1 MEEKAGV
8 ALHPNLPLAEPLPH
22 LGLLVGQVPLHVGQ
36 EHLQAPALLDFQ
48 HLLHHAR
55 TPRGKGH
62 LQQEQ
67 VGAFQNEQG
76 QLLGAAHAVEEAHL
90 RPHEEGRELLG
101 PVKKQ
106 LALCTLP
113 PPEEVLGALLGGV
126 EVRRGSKELDTL
138 PGQGVAQPQAFL
150 QRAAAIV
157 QAGEHVGMY
166 INHQPDFSFC
176 WP

>member
-1 MEEKAGV
+1 MHCIQTFPWRSLSHTWAPGRAGT
-8 ALHPNLPLAEPLPH
+8 APRGPTAPA
-22 LGLLVGQVPLHVGQ
+22 G
-36 EHLQAPALLDFQ
+36 PALLDFQ

-101 PVKKQ
+101 PVKEQ
-106 LALCTLP
+106 LVLCTLP
-113 PPEEVLGALLGGV
+113 PPEEVPGALLGGV
-126 EVRRGSKELDTL
+126 EVRRGRKELDSL
-138 PGQGVAQPQAFL
+138 PGQAE
-150 QRAAAIV
+150 I
-157 QAGEHVGMY
+157 E
-166 INHQPDFSFC
+166 
-176 WP
+176 

>member
-1 MEEKAGV
+1 M
-8 ALHPNLPLAEPLPH
+8 
-22 LGLLVGQVPLHVGQ
+22 
-36 EHLQAPALLDFQ
+36 
-48 HLLHHAR
+48 
-55 TPRGKGH
+55 
-62 LQQEQ
+62 
-67 VGAFQNEQG
+67 
-76 QLLGAAHAVEEAHL
+76 
-90 RPHEEGRELLG
+90 G

-126 EVRRGSKELDTL
+126 EVRRGRKELDSL

-150 QRAAAIV
+150 QRAAAVI

-166 INHQPDFSFC
+166 INHELDFSFC